1 MDLYPNL
8 IPEIYVEDSSLKTT
22 RKSPYTATPGRLAD
36 VIAAIQAMGVYKF
49 HMRPF
54 GEWAE
59 SIGGDSSKAS
69 FWRNIFEE
77 HPEFFRLDT
86 TGQLASLVWRRQ
98 FPKRFHVDRLQMLS
112 EQEYAALSPQEKE
125 RVSRAPLSPSDIK
138 TLIDKAINLQSRA
151 VDIQRE
157 GRWWIPLVSSALGGL
172 IGAIVGSL
180 VKR

>member
-1 MDLYPNL
+1 M
-8 IPEIYVEDSSLKTT
+8 KTT
-22 RKSPYTATPGRLAD
+22 RKSPYTASAGRLAD

-49 HMRPF
+49 HMRSF
-54 GEWAE
+54 DDWAE
-59 SIGGDSSKAS
+59 SISGDNSKGS

-86 TGQLASLVWRRQ
+86 AGQLASLVWRRQ
-98 FPKRFHVDRLQMLS
+98 FPRRFHVDRQQVLS

-138 TLIDKAINLQSRA
+138 TLIDAAIKLHSRA

-157 GRWWIPLVSSALGGL
+157 NRWWIPLVCALGGL
-172 IGAIVGSL
+172 VGAIVGSL
-180 VKR
+180 IKH